1 MPRSRLAGTDP
12 SAHGRSRLRKEGVK
26 HGRAASLLLVPTSF
40 APNPAPLAVI
50 RPARTRRKKRAVA
63 TSPERVPRMLRGG
76 FFFILFDFTFYYS
89 CSKEGKRP
97 SPRPKVSR
105 TPASLF
111 HRGLS
116 GAKGSNKVCRPCEAS
131 PPVAQPEECQYTDTQ
146 RVNVGAASLFGHLCR
161 MVPDCARPLTF
172 PSRCPEEPRAP
183 IVTVEFHF
191 GGTDA
196 QDSSACAGRLE
207 KIGLEVGNEMNL
219 RHRQVRPLC

>member
-1 MPRSRLAGTDP
+1 MVGLHLFSSFPPRSPPTPPPSLSSVLLGHAG
-12 SAHGRSRLRKEGVK
+12 RKERLR
-26 HGRAASLLLVPTSF
+26 
-40 APNPAPLAVI
+40 
-50 RPARTRRKKRAVA
+50 RRL
-63 TSPERVPRMLRGG
+63 TD
-76 FFFILFDFTFYYS
+76 FDFTFYYS

-131 PPVAQPEECQYTDTQ
+131 SPVAQPEECQYTDTQ
-146 RVNVGAASLFGHLCR
+146 RVNVDAASLFGHLCR

-183 IVTVEFHF
+183 IVTLEFHF

-196 QDSSACAGRLE
+196 QVSSACAGRLE